1 MVEGKCRAFR
11 RGMQFGKMVEGKSP
25 PPAKAN
31 PYLRALRGSAAGAVR
46 GATCKG
52 LPKAVAK
59 PRHPVYYRGASASSS
74 GELPHD
80 ELPTDEYG
88 HTEVKDELPMDELP
102 TDEHGLAEVTNEL
115 PKDVLPPDGEADVG
129 GDDET
134 AVGGDASRF
143 PDNDPTET
151 DEPLETVWDPWF
163 ELGPR
168 SATVHSGA
176 KVTVAPPLPF
186 ALHPIVRP
194 PA

>member
-31 PYLRALRGSAAGAVR
+31 PYLRALIRGSAAGAVR

-88 HTEVKDELPMDELP
+88 HTEAMDELP
-102 TDEHGLAEVTNEL
+102 ADEHGLAEVTNEL